1 MVWRGNMAKKA
12 EKLEELKIRLTKED
26 KQLIKAAAASKGI
39 TMTQF
44 ILDMAVP
51 TAKRELEYI
60 NYKDIIE
67 EKIVHTDKKLQEI
80 KKKLQERKVQPK
92 SLFEIIFARKT

>member
-1 MVWRGNMAKKA
+1 MPKKA

-26 KQLIKAAAASKGI
+26 KKLIKNAAASKGV

-44 ILDMAVP
+44 ILDMAIP

-60 NYKDIIE
+60 NHKDIIE
-67 EKIVHTDKKLQEI
+67 EKIIHTDKKLQEI
-80 KKKLQERKVQPK
+80 KKSLEERKVQHK
-92 SLFEIIFARKT
+92 SLFKNVFARKS